1 METEPLPPTLRT
13 QVALVT
19 GGARRVGKAIAIELA
34 RRGARVGVHANSS
47 LEEAYELCELLEE
60 EFGADAAAFEAD
72 LGEASAPADLVDR
85 VTRHFARHGEA
96 SDAEAGRIDILVNS
110 AAIWP
115 KQPLEELTGEDA
127 RRCLQVN
134 TVAPLL
140 LAKEAG
146 LRMADQATGG
156 VIINLGDVATAPDGT
171 PPTGATAYHASKA
184 AIPGMTR
191 ALAVELAKRN
201 SRVRV
206 NAVLPGPVI
215 CESLPGEPEDSPAR
229 KEFVRNA
236 ALITTPDEGA
246 YGRAEHVAHAVAT
259 LVENPFVTG
268 VALPIDGGGRLKRS

>member
-1 METEPLPPTLRT
+1 METQPLPPTLRT
-13 QVALVT
+13 HVALVT

-72 LGEASAPADLVDR
+72 LSEEGAPVDLVER

-115 KQPLEELTGEDA
+115 RQPLEELTAEEA
-127 RRCLQVN
+127 RRCYEVN
-134 TVAPLL
+134 TLAPLL

-156 VIINLGDVATAPDGT
+156 VIVNLGDVATAPDGL
-171 PPTGATAYHASKA
+171 PPTGYAAYHASKA
-184 AIPGMTR
+184 AIPSMTR
-191 ALAVELAKRN
+191 ALALELAERN
-201 SRVRV
+201 PRVRV
-206 NAVLPGPVI
+206 NAVLPGPVV
-215 CESLPGEPEDSPAR
+215 CDHLPGEPEDPPAR

-246 YGRAEHVAHAVAT
+246 YGRAEHVAHAVAM
-259 LVENPFVTG
+259 LVENPFITG
-268 VALPIDGGGRLKRS
+268 VALPVDGGTRLKR